1 VTRAMERP
9 EKRQDLVHLRSD
21 LKPGDIGTIVH
32 LHGVVYAQE
41 RHWDSTFEGYVAEG
55 LARFAL
61 SHDPR
66 DDRLWVAE
74 ANGGIVGSIGVVE
87 HSASEAQLRWF
98 LVHPAW
104 RGRGLGR
111 RLLNKALEFCRE
123 RRFGSVFLWTTSD
136 LDAAAH
142 LYQQAGFRK
151 TEEKT
156 YRAWGQTVTEERYDM
171 SLGTAGSETARSDPH
186 S

>member
-1 VTRAMERP
+1 MERS
-9 EKRQDLVHLRSD
+9 EKREGPVRLRSD

-41 RHWDSTFEGYVAEG
+41 HGWDYTFEGYVAEG

-61 SHDPR
+61 SHNPR
-66 DDRLWVAE
+66 NDRLWIAE
-74 ANGGIVGSIGVVE
+74 ANEGIVGSVGVVGQ
-87 HSASEAQLRWF
+87 SATEAQLRWF

-111 RLLNKALEFCRE
+111 RLLNEALQFCRE

-136 LDAAAH
+136 LEAAAH

-151 TEEKT
+151 TDEKKH
-156 YRAWGQTVTEERYDM
+156 RAWGQTVTEERYDM
-171 SLGTAGSETARSDPH
+171 SL
-186 S
+186 

>member
-1 VTRAMERP
+1 MTRAMERP

-21 LKPGDIGTIVH
+21 LKPGDVGGIVH

-41 RHWDSTFEGYVAEG
+41 YGWDSTFEGYVAEG

-61 SHDPR
+61 SHNPR
-66 DDRLWVAE
+66 DDCLWIAE
-74 ANGGIVGSIGVVE
+74 ANEEIVGSIGVVGY
-87 HSASEAQLRWF
+87 SAREAQLRWF
-98 LVHPAW
+98 LVHPAR

-111 RLLNKALEFCRE
+111 RLLNEALEFCRE
-123 RRFGSVFLWTTSD
+123 RPFGSVFLWTTSD
-136 LDAAAH
+136 LEAAAH

-156 YRAWGQTVTEERYDM
+156 HRTWGQTVTEERYDV
-171 SLGTAGSETARSDPH
+171 SL
-186 S
+186 

>member
-1 VTRAMERP
+1 MERS
-9 EKRQDLVHLRSD
+9 EKREGPVRLRSD
-21 LKPGDIGTIVH
+21 LNPGDVGGIVH

-41 RHWDSTFEGYVAEG
+41 YGWDSTFEGYVAEG

-61 SHDPR
+61 SHNPR
-66 DDRLWVAE
+66 NDRLWVAE
-74 ANGGIVGSIGVVE
+74 ANEEIVGSIGVVG
-87 HSASEAQLRWF
+87 HSAREAQLRWF

-111 RLLNKALEFCRE
+111 RLLNEAVQFCRE
-123 RRFGSVFLWTTSD
+123 RRVRSVFLWTTSD
-136 LDAAAH
+136 LEAAAH
-142 LYQQAGFRK
+142 LYQLAGFRR

-156 YRAWGQTVTEERYDM
+156 HRAWGQTVTEERYDM
-171 SLGTAGSETARSDPH
+171 SLGTAGSETARSDPR